1 MKPIRSIYMF
11 ALLATAVA
19 VAGFSQSQHQH
30 EQNTQ
35 EKDRDRWMWQLPRH
49 VMESIGVRPGMVVA
63 DVGAGEGYFSLLMAE
78 RVGDGGRVYANDINE
93 RALGVLR
100 ERCREDKIENIK
112 IIKGKPDDPLL
123 PEAAVDLALLVNVI
137 HLVENRAAFLENLK
151 RSLKPEGTIVFV
163 QWDADKMAVES
174 PGWDP
179 EDRAKYSQQTTL
191 HMIGEAG
198 LEVVRTETFLPVQNI
213 YICIV
218 RE

>member
-1 MKPIRSIYMF
+1 MKSIRLICLITLVMAVSTGVG
-11 ALLATAVA
+11 TA
-19 VAGFSQSQHQH
+19 QHQH
-30 EQNTQ
+30 ESSAR

-49 VMESIGVRPGMVVA
+49 VIESIGVKPGMTVA
-63 DVGAGEGYFSLLMAE
+63 DVGAGDGYFSVLLAE
-78 RVGDGGRVYANDINE
+78 RVGKSGLVFANDIDE
-93 RALGVLR
+93 RALGVLQ
-100 ERCREDKIENIK
+100 ERCRNEKIENIS

-123 PEAAVDLALLVNVI
+123 PEAAFDLALLVNVI
-137 HLVENRAAFLENLK
+137 HLIEEPTVFLEYLK
-151 RSLKPEGTIVFV
+151 KSLKPKGVIVFV

-191 HMIGEAG
+191 RMIGEAG

-218 RE
+218 R